1 MITTAR
7 CTGSATA
14 SKTRA
19 RGATLTAL
27 LLLASAAPAAAASFE
42 ERTATCLAC
51 HGPNGHSQIPET
63 PSIGGQPA
71 FFVVAQLFLFR
82 RGARSNTAMSE
93 VARTLTDDDL
103 RAFAEWISK
112 LPPPAPPPTPPDPE
126 RLARGRALAAQRP
139 CASCHN
145 PDFSGR
151 DQMPRL
157 AYQREEYLLTAM
169 RGYRRGTRIGYGGA
183 MAEELVGLTDADL
196 QDLAHF
202 LAHLPP
208 SSR

>member
-27 LLLASAAPAAAASFE
+27 LLLASAAPVAAASFE
-42 ERTATCLAC
+42 ERTTTCLAC

-82 RGARSNTAMSE
+82 RGARSNTGMSE

-103 RAFAEWISK
+103 RTFAEWISK
-112 LPPPAPPPTPPDPE
+112 LPPPAPPPTPPDP
-126 RLARGRALAAQRP
+126 
-139 CASCHN
+139 
-145 PDFSGR
+145 
-151 DQMPRL
+151 
-157 AYQREEYLLTAM
+157 
-169 RGYRRGTRIGYGGA
+169 
-183 MAEELVGLTDADL
+183 
-196 QDLAHF
+196 
-202 LAHLPP
+202 
-208 SSR
+208 